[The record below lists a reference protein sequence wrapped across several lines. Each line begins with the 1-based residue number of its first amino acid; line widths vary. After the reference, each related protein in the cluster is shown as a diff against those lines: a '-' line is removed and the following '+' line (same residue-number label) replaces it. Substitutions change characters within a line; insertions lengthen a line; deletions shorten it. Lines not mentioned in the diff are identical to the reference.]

1 MYLTDLDCDNKER
14 CEFKDLNY
22 VPDHVLFREIN
33 SETFPVLK
41 GEKKH
46 SSNKIFRDRKGLHIA
61 IRCNCGRNHPLCE
74 KDGKLGAKWSIS
86 LCDKTVN
93 FLIKEETVYKDEIGK
108 RIWVLM
114 D

>member
-1 MYLTDLDCDNKER
+1 MYLTDYDGKESCGFQNK
-14 CEFKDLNY
+14 NY

-33 SETFPVLK
+33 SEILPVLE

-46 SSNKIFRDRKGLHIA
+46 SANKIFRDVKGVHIA
-61 IRCNCGRNHPLCE
+61 IRCNCGHNHPLYE
-74 KDGKLGAKWSIS
+74 KEGKLRAKWLIS